1 MGVWRYCECGQGTA
15 FPDAEEHI
23 QGFQRCAVCDA
34 EVEVSEEERRR
45 FFLEMHERLQKV
57 EHQVAT
63 LIKLTRLL
71 AQPHRKAKKS

>member
-1 MGVWRYCECGQGTA
+1 MGVWRYCECGQGTS

-23 QGFQRCAVCDA
+23 QGFQRCAACDA
-34 EVEVSEEERRR
+34 EVPVNEDERRR

-63 LIKLTRLL
+63 LIKATKLL
-71 AQPHRKAKKS
+71 AKQRKALP